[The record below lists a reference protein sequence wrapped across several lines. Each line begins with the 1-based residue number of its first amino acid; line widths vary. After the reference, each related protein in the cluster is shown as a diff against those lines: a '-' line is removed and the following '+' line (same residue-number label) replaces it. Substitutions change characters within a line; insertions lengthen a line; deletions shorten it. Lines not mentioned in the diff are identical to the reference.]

1 VLTVLVISRKQ
12 GESFLVGSDVEIS
25 VLEVRGD
32 SVKIG
37 IDAPRSLPVWRKEI
51 FAEIAEENRRAVS
64 QRAGADAEALLKRLG
79 TGRGA
84 DRDRDS
90 LEEKPR

>member
-1 VLTVLVISRKQ
+1 MLVISRKQ
-12 GESFLVGSDVEIS
+12 GEAFLIGADVEIS

-51 FAEIAEENRRAVS
+51 FNEIADENRRAVS
-64 QRAGADAEALLKRLG
+64 QKAGADAEALLKKLK
-79 TGRGA
+79 TGNTLSRPA
-84 DRDRDS
+84 NS
-90 LEEKPR
+90 LEDGSE